1 MQNRIDRLEGLVL
14 SLMTNGAQSAG
25 PAAATRALSSSTS
38 SGSKGFSP
46 HFDNNEDEMV
56 KDEDGEEE
64 GESETD
70 RVAQSLGVL
79 HVHSN
84 KSLYVGEAHWA
95 SILNDISEVRNYF
108 TEHKKQYEEQAV
120 KVNATKYPAGVYN
133 GPAFLFGGRSV
144 PQLPELLTSLPGRD
158 AVDKMVARYFN
169 DYDPAIHILHPAS
182 WRRTYEKHWQDPSKT
197 DPVWLGQLYAICCLA
212 MYSYNRAEDEPY
224 EYKGRTLSLASN
236 YRALTAQCLLLA
248 DYTKPVTYILET
260 MVLHLHGEFARSREA
275 EVGVWVLV
283 GMIVRLAMRM
293 GFHRD
298 PKYYPNLT
306 PFEGEMRRRV
316 WTFVRQSDLLFSFQ
330 LGLPSMIRLGDCDTG
345 LPRNIFDDE
354 FDVDTKVLP
363 PSRPMTTPTPVS
375 YMIAKA
381 HLVFTFGRI
390 VEGLH
395 AIRSSSYEDIM
406 KLDQDYREAYANI
419 PPHLRLE
426 CLEDSLLD
434 PIATLMMRFNL
445 SVLYNKGQCV
455 LHRRFLSRAR
465 DNPRYAH
472 SRRTCVD
479 SSMQL
484 LNHQATLH
492 YESRPGR
499 RLHSMKWYINSL
511 TAHDFLLAATLV
523 CLDLWYTAEAEII
536 GQCSGDFQVWG
547 LERRAEMI
555 RALEVSREIWLELRN
570 QSMEAFKAGEIL
582 GVMLLKLQQMH
593 SQATNL
599 KTQNPFQVHN
609 GVTQFT
615 PPEDEKPEHSAA
627 LTLGMLSSGGLTPNQ
642 GQGFN
647 ANCPSIPGASN
658 QQVDM
663 QPRALSPFTMD
674 QAVNGLPSAP
684 SPFSFLTNGN
694 GSLDLPPTNLD
705 WEAWDSYIQNNPL
718 DPANEMWPTNVD
730 IPMPNSDGQE
740 QQEQQRRQQQTNGYS
755 NFAGLFMGVSTPPGN
770 VAM

>member
-25 PAAATRALSSSTS
+25 PVAAARALSTSTS

-46 HFDNNEDEMV
+46 QFDNNEDEMV
-56 KDEDGEEE
+56 KDENGEEE

-84 KSLYVGEAHWA
+84 KSMYVGEAHWA
-95 SILNDISEVRNYF
+95 AILNDISEVKNYF
-108 TEHKKQYEEQAV
+108 TEHKKQYEEQAF
-120 KVNATKYPAGVYN
+120 KVNAAKNPAGVYT
-133 GPAFLFGGRSV
+133 GPAFLFGGKSV
-144 PQLPELLTSLPGRD
+144 PQLQELLTSLPGRD
-158 AVDKMVARYFN
+158 AADKMIARYFN
-169 DYDPAIHILHPAS
+169 DYDPAIHILHPPS

-197 DPVWLGQLYAICCLA
+197 DPVWLGQLYAIFCLA
-212 MYSYNRAEDEPY
+212 MHSYHRAEDEPF

-260 MVLHLHGEFARSREA
+260 MVLHLHGEFARSRDA

-306 PFEGEMRRRV
+306 PFQGEMRRRV

-354 FDVDTKVLP
+354 FDEDIKVLP

-381 HLVFTFGRI
+381 HLAFTFGKI

-395 AIRSSSYEDIM
+395 AIQSSSYEEIM

-419 PPHLRLE
+419 PQHLRLE

-434 PIATLMMRFNL
+434 PVATLMMRFNL
-445 SVLYNKGQCV
+445 SILYNKGQCV

-484 LNHQATLH
+484 LSHQATLH

-511 TAHDFLLAATLV
+511 TTHDFLLAATLV
-523 CLDLWYTAEAEII
+523 CLDLWYTAEAEVI

-582 GVMLLKLQQMH
+582 GVMLLKIQQMH

-599 KTQNPFQVHN
+599 KTQNPFQFHN

-627 LTLGMLSSGGLTPNQ
+627 LTLGMLSSGGVTPNQ
-642 GQGFN
+642 GHGFN
-647 ANCPSIPGASN
+647 ANYPPTPGTNN
-658 QQVDM
+658 QLVDM

-674 QAVNGLPSAP
+674 QLANGFPSAP

-694 GSLDLPPTNLD
+694 GALDVPPTNLD

-718 DPANEMWPTNVD
+718 DPANEIWPTTMD
-730 IPMPNSDGQE
+730 IPMPNSDDHE
-740 QQEQQRRQQQTNGYS
+740 QQEQQRQSHQTNGY
-755 NFAGLFMGVSTPPGN
+755 NAMAGVFMGVSTPPGN